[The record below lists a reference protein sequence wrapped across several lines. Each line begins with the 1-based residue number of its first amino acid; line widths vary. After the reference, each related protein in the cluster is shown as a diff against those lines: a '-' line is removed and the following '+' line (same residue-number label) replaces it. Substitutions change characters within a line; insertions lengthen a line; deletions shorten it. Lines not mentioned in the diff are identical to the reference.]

1 MNKQQMKKTQ
11 FVRLINFVSSCIRK
25 YLRIV
30 ISPVA
35 IGQLSV
41 NWTWLMAYISWNYRT
56 QSLSS
61 SKMILHI
68 SCQFYRFKLIKFRRK
83 YSYTMDWCGRGIISN
98 ILLIIPSQ
106 QSKQML
112 RGKKTLILAIT
123 LHVVQWTETT
133 WNFSDSFICVRS
145 TFAKIRMYLGDWL
158 TLCISIR
165 PENVIV

>member
-98 ILLIIPSQ
+98 ILLITPSQ

-112 RGKKTLILAIT
+112 RGKKHSFWRLRFMWFNEQKLLEIFRIL
-123 LHVVQWTETT
+123 LFVYVQHLPKFE
-133 WNFSDSFICVRS
+133 
-145 TFAKIRMYLGDWL
+145 
-158 TLCISIR
+158 CIW
-165 PENVIV
+165 VIGSHCAFQ